1 MAVELIIA
9 DQLAHLHLNRPKAL
23 NALSFDI
30 LGQLDTAL
38 KTIEERIDAGQ
49 VRGVFITGEGE
60 KSFCAGAD
68 ITELMGRTLT
78 QEHEGARFGQSVFDR
93 LAALRVPSVAV
104 IHGYAFGGGLELALS
119 CTFRVA
125 TPGAKMGLPEVKL
138 GLIPGY
144 GGTQRLPRLI
154 GQDRALDMILS
165 ARTVDAREAEHIGL
179 VTRVIESDD
188 PATVGREFLKP
199 YLKHGLI
206 ALDMAKQAVLRGMQT
221 TLAEGLRIERDCSTL
236 AFRSGDATEGMT
248 AFLEKR
254 PAVFKDQ

>member
-1 MAVELIIA
+1 MAIELNIA
-9 DQLAHLHLNRPKAL
+9 DQFAHLHLNRPKAL
-23 NALSFDI
+23 NALSFEI
-30 LGQLDTAL
+30 LGQLDAAL
-38 KTIEERIDAGQ
+38 GKIEDAIEAGQ
-49 VRGVFITGEGE
+49 VRGVFVTGEGE

-104 IHGYAFGGGLELALS
+104 IHGYAFGGGLELALA

-125 TPGAKMGLPEVKL
+125 TAGAKMGLPELKL

-144 GGTQRLPRLI
+144 GGTQRLPRVI

-165 ARTVDAREAEHIGL
+165 ARTVDATEAERIGL
-179 VTRVIESDD
+179 VTRVVDSKD
-188 PATVGREFLKP
+188 P

-206 ALDMAKQAVLRGMQT
+206 ALDMAKQAILRGMQT

-254 PAVFKDQ
+254 PPVFKDQ

>member
-1 MAVELIIA
+1 MAIELNIA
-9 DQLAHLHLNRPKAL
+9 DQFAHLHLNRPKAL

-30 LGQLDTAL
+30 LQQLNRAL
-38 KTIEERIDAGQ
+38 QKIEESIDAGQ

-78 QEHEGARFGQSVFDR
+78 QEHEGARFGQRVFDR

-125 TPGAKMGLPEVKL
+125 TPGAKMGLPELKL

-165 ARTVDAREAEHIGL
+165 ARTVDASEAERLGL
-179 VTRVIESDD
+179 VTRIVESND
-188 PATVGREFLKP
+188 PALIGREFLKP
-199 YLKHGLI
+199 YLKHSLI
-206 ALDMAKQAVLRGMQT
+206 ALELANQAVQRGMQT
-221 TLAEGLRIERDCSTL
+221 TLAEGLQIERDCSTM
-236 AFRSGDATEGMT
+236 AFRSADASEGMT

-254 PAVFKDQ
+254 PPAFKDQ

>member
-1 MAVELIIA
+1 MAIELNIA

-30 LGQLDTAL
+30 LRQLDRAL
-38 KTIEERIDAGQ
+38 QKIEEAIDAGQ
-49 VRGVFITGEGE
+49 VRGVFVTGEGE

-125 TPGAKMGLPEVKL
+125 TPGAKMGLPELKL

-154 GQDRALDMILS
+154 GQDHALDMILS
-165 ARTVDAREAEHIGL
+165 GRTVDASEAERLGL
-179 VTRVIESDD
+179 VTRIVESND
-188 PATVGREFLKP
+188 PALIGREFLKP
-199 YLKHGLI
+199 YLKHSLI
-206 ALDMAKQAVLRGMQT
+206 ALELAKQAVQRGIQT
-221 TLAEGLRIERDCSTL
+221 TLTEGLRIERDCSTM
-236 AFRSGDATEGMT
+236 AFRSADATEGMT

-254 PAVFKDQ
+254 PPVFKDQ

>member
-1 MAVELIIA
+1 MAIELNIT

-30 LGQLDTAL
+30 LGQLDRAL
-38 KTIEERIDAGQ
+38 QKIEEAIDAGQ
-49 VRGVFITGEGE
+49 VRGVFVTGEGE

-78 QEHEGARFGQSVFDR
+78 QEYEGARFGQRVFDR

-125 TPGAKMGLPEVKL
+125 TPSAKMGLPELKL

-144 GGTQRLPRLI
+144 GGTQRLPRFI

-165 ARTVDAREAEHIGL
+165 ARTVDASEAERLGL
-179 VTRVIESDD
+179 VTRIVESND
-188 PATVGREFLKP
+188 PALVGREFLKP

-206 ALDMAKQAVLRGMQT
+206 ALELAKQAVQRGMQT
-221 TLAEGLRIERDCSTL
+221 TLAEGLRIERDCSTM
-236 AFRSGDATEGMT
+236 AFRSADATEGMT

-254 PAVFKDQ
+254 RPVFKDQ

>member
-1 MAVELIIA
+1 
-9 DQLAHLHLNRPKAL
+9 
-23 NALSFDI
+23 
-30 LGQLDTAL
+30 
-38 KTIEERIDAGQ
+38 
-49 VRGVFITGEGE
+49 
-60 KSFCAGAD
+60 
-68 ITELMGRTLT
+68 MGRTLM

-125 TPGAKMGLPEVKL
+125 TAGAKMGLPELKL

-154 GQDRALDMILS
+154 GQDRAMDMILS
-165 ARTVDAREAEHIGL
+165 ARTVDATEAERIGL
-179 VTRVIESDD
+179 VTRVVDSKD
-188 PATVGREFLKP
+188 PAAVGREFLKP

-206 ALDMAKQAVLRGMQT
+206 ALDMAKQAILRGMQT

-236 AFRSGDATEGMT
+236 AFRSGDATEGMS

-254 PAVFKDQ
+254 PPVFKDQ

>member
-1 MAVELIIA
+1 MAIELNIA
-9 DQLAHLHLNRPKAL
+9 DQLAHLHLNRPRAL

-30 LGQLDTAL
+30 LRQLDRAL
-38 KTIEERIDAGQ
+38 QKIEEAIDAGQ
-49 VRGVFITGEGE
+49 VRGVFVTGEGE

-125 TPGAKMGLPEVKL
+125 TPGAKMGLPELKL

-165 ARTVDAREAEHIGL
+165 GRTVDASEAERLGL
-179 VTRVIESDD
+179 VTRIVESND
-188 PATVGREFLKP
+188 PALIGREFLKP
-199 YLKHGLI
+199 YLKHSLI
-206 ALDMAKQAVLRGMQT
+206 ALELAKQAVQRGIQT
-221 TLAEGLRIERDCSTL
+221 TLTEGLRIERDCSTM
-236 AFRSGDATEGMT
+236 AFRSADATEGMT

-254 PAVFKDQ
+254 PPVFKDQ

>member
-1 MAVELIIA
+1 MAIELNIA

-30 LGQLDTAL
+30 LGQLDRAL
-38 KTIEERIDAGQ
+38 QKIEESIDAGQ

-119 CTFRVA
+119 CTFA
-125 TPGAKMGLPEVKL
+125 TPGAKMGLPELKL

-165 ARTVDAREAEHIGL
+165 ARTVDASEAERLGL
-179 VTRVIESDD
+179 VTRIVESND
-188 PATVGREFLKP
+188 PALIGREFLKP
-199 YLKHGLI
+199 YLKHSLI
-206 ALDMAKQAVLRGMQT
+206 ALELAKQAVQRGMQT
-221 TLAEGLRIERDCSTL
+221 TLAEGLGIERDCSTM

-254 PAVFKDQ
+254 PPVFKDQ

>member
-1 MAVELIIA
+1 MAIELNIA
-9 DQLAHLHLNRPKAL
+9 DQFAHLHLNRPKAL
-23 NALSFDI
+23 NALSFEI
-30 LGQLDTAL
+30 LGQLDAAL
-38 KTIEERIDAGQ
+38 GKIEDAIEAGQ
-49 VRGVFITGEGE
+49 VRGVFVTGEGE

-78 QEHEGARFGQSVFDR
+78 QEHEVARFGQRVFDR

-125 TPGAKMGLPEVKL
+125 TPGAKMGLPELKL

-144 GGTQRLPRLI
+144 GGTQRLPRVI

-165 ARTVDAREAEHIGL
+165 ARTVDASEAERLGL
-179 VTRVIESDD
+179 VTRIVESND
-188 PATVGREFLKP
+188 PALIGREFLKP
-199 YLKHGLI
+199 YLKHSLI
-206 ALDMAKQAVLRGMQT
+206 ALELAKQAVQRGMQT
-221 TLAEGLRIERDCSTL
+221 TLAEGLGIERDCSTM

-254 PAVFKDQ
+254 PPVFKDQ